1 MAEVKWTKAQRAAID
16 ARNCSLAV
24 SAAAGS
30 GKTTVL
36 TRRIIEKLQNGADI
50 SGMLI
55 VTFTNDAASDLLVKI
70 RKALSSALSDNPSSS
85 HMRRQ
90 LIKSSG
96 AKIST
101 ISSFC
106 ASLVRSNF
114 QLCKVPSDFSV
125 LSDTQDEL
133 LRLNI
138 ADELISDYYADRV
151 DDTF

>member
-70 RKALSSALSDNPSSS
+70 RKALSSADTASCWNIQ
-85 HMRRQ
+85 RT
-90 LIKSSG
+90 KS
-96 AKIST
+96 
-101 ISSFC
+101 
-106 ASLVRSNF
+106 
-114 QLCKVPSDFSV
+114 
-125 LSDTQDEL
+125 
-133 LRLNI
+133 
-138 ADELISDYYADRV
+138 
-151 DDTF
+151 